1 MCVYIIDTYIC
12 DRHTANI
19 RLIRKKLKAFP
30 LRSET
35 RQEYPLLP
43 LLFTTVLEILE

>member
-1 MCVYIIDTYIC
+1 MCVYIIDTYIR

-19 RLIRKKLKAFP
+19 TLIRKKLKAFP